1 MTATFTVG
9 RTDLRRTRWEEPPAV
24 PLVAGAVRMRVD
36 RFALTSNNIT
46 YGAFGEGMSY
56 WSFFP
61 TGDASTG
68 CIPVWGF
75 ATVVESRCEG
85 VAVGERFYGYYPIAD
100 EVVLH
105 PAAVDAQRFV
115 DGAPHRRE
123 LHGIYNQ
130 YLRCSSDP
138 LYRPEDEDVLALY
151 RPLFTTSFLIDDFLA
166 DNAFF
171 GAREVLVS
179 SASSKT
185 AYGLGFCLAARRSAG
200 GGVPGIGLTSPANVA
215 FTEGLGCYDEVIA
228 YADVTRL
235 SPEVAAVYV
244 DMSGDATLRATVHGH
259 WRDRLAYSCSVGG
272 THWEGLGGG
281 KGLAGPRPIL
291 FFAPAQGKKRVAD
304 WGPQGFQDRLG
315 GLDGLS
321 GAGARSGTALA
332 DGGGRKG
339 PGGHRIDLFGLARR
353 QGSRQRRPDPGRV
366 SLGADRGG
374 LNFTVSAADTAGEHR

>member
-9 RTDLRRTRWEEPPAV
+9 RADLRRTQWQERPAV
-24 PLVAGAVRMRVD
+24 PLIAGTVRMRIE

-61 TGDASTG
+61 TGDAGTG

-75 ATVVESRCEG
+75 ATVIESRCEG

-100 EVVLH
+100 EVVLQ
-105 PAAVDAQRFV
+105 PVAIDAHRFI

-185 AYGLGFCLAARRSAG
+185 AYGLAFCLAARRDAG
-200 GGVPGIGLTSPANVA
+200 GGVPSIGLTSPANLA
-215 FTEGLGCYDEVIA
+215 FTAALGCYDEVIA

-244 DMSGDATLRATVHGH
+244 DMSGDAALRATIHGH
-259 WRDRLAYSCSVGG
+259 WQDRLAYSCSVGG
-272 THWEGLGGG
+272 THWEDLGGG
-281 KGLAGPRPIL
+281 KGLAGPRPVL
-291 FFAPAQGKKRVAD
+291 FFAPSQGKKRMAD
-304 WGPQGFQDRLG
+304 WGPQGFQDRLVG
-315 GLDGLS
+315 AWSAFLARARDPARPWLQVVAGQGREAIESTYSALLDGKVP
-321 GAGARSGTALA
+321 ANE
-332 DGGGRKG
+332 GR
-339 PGGHRIDLFGLARR
+339 IL
-353 QGSRQRRPDPGRV
+353 
-366 SLGADRGG
+366 
-374 LNFTVSAADTAGEHR
+374 TV